1 MGWSESSRTLLFAFR
16 GTEIYEG
23 ADICTDLNI
32 IQSPANVFQEV
43 DLSKKACKKTSLVPV
58 LSNTKND
65 LVHSGF
71 LGQFQALTGMQLF
84 SWMDLRSPLTGL
96 VRGARAGL
104 LYLLGMNAPFNMNPN
119 IAKVGENM
127 IKGENDLVMAGTAH
141 KVSGGKTPLR
151 VVCCGHSLGGALATI
166 AAFWAGLTYPSADIR
181 CITFGSPLVGNED
194 FVLDWRQVVGTRI
207 RAVNGEDPVPS
218 LPPL

>member
-1 MGWSESSRTLLFAFR
+1 MLFAFR

-23 ADICTDLNI
+23 ADILTNLNFFHT
-32 IQSPANVFQEV
+32 PANVFKEV
-43 DLSKKACKKTSLVPV
+43 DSSNKACKKTSSAPV
-58 LSNTKND
+58 LSNTRND

-71 LGQFQALTGMQLF
+71 LGQFQALTGMPLF
-84 SWMDLRSPLTGL
+84 SWRDLRSLFPGL
-96 VRGARAGL
+96 VRAIRAGWL
-104 LYLLGMNAPFNMNPN
+104 SVLGMNSSGKMNLN
-119 IAKVGENM
+119 IAEVSERMMNGQR
-127 IKGENDLVMAGTAH
+127 GLVMTGTAH